1 MNENVYYDAAND
13 EKIKYQRNF
22 KTTLFN
28 YIICNV
34 LFKNYG
40 NLYGFLAEIYR
51 HYEGKQT
58 IKMLLRNAKSKL
70 KEIRD
75 LNSSEDVAL
84 YDEVIDVI
92 SHRLFIPHFPI
103 VRKDYYLD
111 SVDFIYAQ
119 AGIIAGNEFNSTN
132 NCPIKEVIRF
142 QDAAKEMFLD
152 LHLTD
157 KETQNFLKSNGIS
170 LRTLALKSSMLTILK
185 AKVSMKKIN
194 LHDMVNNIGY
204 PKIPGVDDGYK
215 LGDIFGADGL
225 KSIEYLINTIEKSFF
240 YFICSCF

>member
-51 HYEGKQT
+51 HYE
-58 IKMLLRNAKSKL
+58 
-70 KEIRD
+70 
-75 LNSSEDVAL
+75 
-84 YDEVIDVI
+84 
-92 SHRLFIPHFPI
+92 
-103 VRKDYYLD
+103 
-111 SVDFIYAQ
+111 VDFIYAQ